1 MPGRTRVLIIDDEYK
16 TLELLGL
23 RLQNDGFEV
32 LKAISGTI
40 GLKLAYE
47 SHPDAIILDVHMP
60 GLDGFEVCRRLRT
73 MTDAIILFVTVRSM
87 SEDVVRGLYAGA
99 DDYIVKPFNYQEL
112 LARLTACLRRRSEAR
127 LAPVR
132 LEQGEALLI
141 ADPSRRLVFINDG
154 RSVQLTPKEFD
165 LLYYLVKNRGRVLS
179 AEAIL
184 ANVWGLGYD
193 GERDLVKQFIYRL
206 RSKLEAD
213 PSKPEYI
220 LTIRGSGYTFEEDT
234 QPNLREAGVGPIPAP
249 ADALDTTS
257 VQAAP
262 PISESEP
269 EVDVTES
276 PPWRTAILELV
287 RGDKRRHSWA
297 GLQKRTWAVPLI
309 TVFLIALLAFIGFA
323 NSDENVLPGDML
335 YPLKTGLEDVR
346 QALTFDE
353 VGDILLHLHYAENR
367 LREIETLIAMER
379 STDLPAA
386 VAGFEAQVTHLAQML
401 RRATFE
407 EHPYAGVMGAL
418 MEKDMAKHTKALS
431 NLADTA
437 PEKAKPVLGY
447 AMVTLEKESASIKDL
462 LYQGI
467 VQGDAEVP
475 LTGDTGGSNEENP
488 TPVIKKTQDDAA
500 IEQVLI
506 DVSVETTATPTVMSS
521 GDTNISTPIDEEL
534 HDAPPTRVQVQTTG
548 TPIPAAGRPPTAA
561 SPPTP
566 TQMSSR

>member
-23 RLQNDGFEV
+23 RLQDDGFDV
-32 LKAISGTI
+32 LKATSGII
-40 GLKLAYE
+40 GLKMAYE
-47 SHPDAIILDVHMP
+47 SHPDVIILDVHMP
-60 GLDGFEVCRRLRT
+60 GLDGFEVCSRLRA

-112 LARLTACLRRRSEAR
+112 LARLTACLRRRSDAR

-165 LLYYLVKNRGRVLS
+165 LLHYLVKNRGRVLS

-184 ANVWGLGYD
+184 ANVWGSGYD

-234 QPNLREAGVGPIPAP
+234 HPNLRLAAKQQIPAP
-249 ADALDTTS
+249 VDEISSTS
-257 VQAAP
+257 TQISLP
-262 PISESEP
+262 NSESDSQ
-269 EVDVTES
+269 VDLAEG
-276 PPWRTAILELV
+276 PPWRTTILELL
-287 RGDKRRHSWA
+287 RGDKKHRTWA
-297 GLQKRTWAVPLI
+297 GLQKRTWVVLFFS
-309 TVFLIALLAFIGFA
+309 VFLLGLFALINFA
-323 NSDENVLPGDML
+323 NSAGEVLPGDML

-367 LREIETLIAMER
+367 LKEIEALMAMER
-379 STDLPAA
+379 SADLPAA
-386 VAGFEAQVTHLAQML
+386 VAGFEAQVTQLAQML

-407 EHPYAGVMGAL
+407 QHPYAGVMGAL
-418 MEKDMAKHTKALS
+418 MEKDMAKHTTALS
-431 NLADTA
+431 DLAGTA
-437 PEKAKPVLGY
+437 PETVKPVLGY
-447 AMVTLEKESASIKDL
+447 ALVTLGKESASIKDL
-462 LYQGI
+462 LYQG
-467 VQGDAEVP
+467 VAQEDDEVP
-475 LTGDTGGSNEENP
+475 FTGESDDSNEEKP
-488 TPVIKKTQDDAA
+488 TQAAKKVQDDSAM
-500 IEQVLI
+500 EQVLI
-506 DVSVETTATPTVMSS
+506 EDTSEPTATPTTVSS
-521 GDTNISTPIDEEL
+521 GGKDISTPINEEPR
-534 HDAPPTRVQVQTTG
+534 DAPPTRVQVQPTC
-548 TPIPAAGRPPTAA
+548 TPILAVG

-566 TQMSSR
+566 TSAPVPTETPSR